1 MINKV
6 LKFLPISIFFLI
18 VLIFFYLLISK
29 NDPSKLPSVLLNK
42 EAPKFEAYSLVNKK
56 KFLFDKEFSEELI
69 IVNFF
74 ASWCIPCKTEHNF
87 IKELSNKKNLK
98 VIGINYKD
106 NENDAL
112 EWLNQLG
119 NPYSKI
125 AKDMKGEIAIDWGVY
140 GIPET
145 FIIYKKYIK
154 YRLAGPITKKNF
166 NAFEL
171 ELNKYYN
178 D

>member
-74 ASWCIPCKTEHNF
+74 SSWCIPCKTEHNF
-87 IKELSNKKNLK
+87 IKKLSNKKNLSN
-98 VIGINYKD
+98 IFLQIKD
-106 NENDAL
+106 NEN
-112 EWLNQLG
+112 N
-119 NPYSKI
+119 
-125 AKDMKGEIAIDWGVY
+125 EIINLDTGL
-140 GIPET
+140 IEKNNINKKSNLIIKMTLET
-145 FIIYKKYIK
+145 FNSIK
-154 YRLAGPITKKNF
+154 NNKKNPEDLL
-166 NAFEL
+166 FEEKIKISGDINL
-171 ELNKYYN
+171 LQ
-178 D
+178 